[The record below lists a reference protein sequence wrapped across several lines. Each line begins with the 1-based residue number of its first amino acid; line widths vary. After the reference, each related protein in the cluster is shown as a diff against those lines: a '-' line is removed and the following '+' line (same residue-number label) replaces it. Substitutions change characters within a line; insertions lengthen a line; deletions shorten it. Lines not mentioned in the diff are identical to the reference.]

1 MYGAQRV
8 KLGRWPEPD
17 EVLLQFES
25 SDSQLDF
32 LLRTECLLRPG
43 PTWLLRVA
51 SDGLAYEC
59 KGLRVRPGERYIF
72 LSTVGPID
80 TGGHATP
87 IDVECEGVHAAILDL
102 PGSLG
107 ADWQES
113 IQNLGLGQARTIE
126 VWPAGLAAVAWDGE
140 GHGEWPAS
148 ERPCLAILADH
159 PLVSLHVSDGHES
172 AHHSFELTSIDPGEP
187 TFLELPQL
195 PVGIHRLKF
204 SAQSSLAG
212 QPELLDDQVAVIRI
226 REDLPQTST
235 TDHRGPLSVQID
247 PAHPSMEQL
256 WDGEVEVLL
265 RGPRN
270 REVVS
275 RVSLV

>member
-1 MYGAQRV
+1 MYGSQRV

-25 SDSQLDF
+25 SDTQLDF

-51 SDGLAYEC
+51 SDGLVYER
-59 KGLRVRPGERYIF
+59 KGLRVRPGERYIL

-80 TGGHATP
+80 TSGNATP
-87 IDVECEGVHAAILDL
+87 IDVACEGVHAAILDL

-113 IQNLGLGQARTIE
+113 IQKLGLGQARTIE

-140 GHGEWPAS
+140 GHGEWIAS

-159 PLVSLHVSDGHES
+159 PLVSL
-172 AHHSFELTSIDPGEP
+172 
-187 TFLELPQL
+187 
-195 PVGIHRLKF
+195 
-204 SAQSSLAG
+204 
-212 QPELLDDQVAVIRI
+212 
-226 REDLPQTST
+226 
-235 TDHRGPLSVQID
+235 
-247 PAHPSMEQL
+247 
-256 WDGEVEVLL
+256 
-265 RGPRN
+265 
-270 REVVS
+270 
-275 RVSLV
+275 RVSMDTSPQSLL